1 VPDKITRNQHSISRE
16 THFVGALRPGGE
28 SLPCSTTLGLFPSPL
43 WGGARGGG
51 TMKTKKA
58 MSPPPPT
65 PPHTRSA
72 NALLAGEGSASSPL
86 RTQEAEPEL
95 EPDRTG
101 TVLGLSLS
109 GFHHMAY
116 VDWGPAQADIPVL
129 CVHGLSRQGRDFDY
143 LAAALAGMGRR
154 VVCPDLAGRGQS
166 GRLRNP
172 DEYALPQYCA
182 DINALVARL
191 GAEQV
196 DFVGTSL
203 GGLIGMVLAG
213 LPGNSIR
220 RLVINDI
227 GPFLPW
233 QGLARI
239 GSYVAAMPADFRH
252 LGEVEAYFR
261 EVLAPFGDLPDAH
274 WAHITRHSVAWHPSR
289 ERYIMLCDPQI
300 VRAFRNPWHYS
311 LDLWKYWTAIKEP
324 ILVTRGVESD
334 LLPADLAGQ
343 MVSRNT
349 RTTVVEFQG
358 CGHAPP
364 LMSAEQI
371 APVAEFLNRK

>member
-1 VPDKITRNQHSISRE
+1 MLLSAKSAQ
-16 THFVGALRPGGE
+16 
-28 SLPCSTTLGLFPSPL
+28 
-43 WGGARGGG
+43 
-51 TMKTKKA
+51 KKEQA
-58 MSPPPPT
+58 
-65 PPHTRSA
+65 
-72 NALLAGEGSASSPL
+72 
-86 RTQEAEPEL
+86 L

-101 TVLGLSLS
+101 TVLGLSLA
-109 GFHHMAY
+109 GFHQVAY
-116 VDWGPAQADIPVL
+116 VDWGPPQAEVPVL

-143 LAAALAGMGRR
+143 LAAELAAGGRR
-154 VVCPDLAGRGQS
+154 VVSPDLVGRGQS
-166 GRLRNP
+166 GRLLNP

-182 DINALVARL
+182 DVNALIARL
-191 GAEQV
+191 GADQV

-239 GSYVAAMPADFRH
+239 GSYLTSMPTDFHH
-252 LGEVEAYFR
+252 LGEAEAYFR
-261 EVLAPFGDLPDAH
+261 EVLAPFGNLPDAH
-274 WAHITRHSVAWHPSR
+274 WMHITRHSVAWHASR

-311 LDLWKYWTAIKEP
+311 LDLWKYWTAIKVP
-324 ILVTRGVESD
+324 MLVVRGEQSD
-334 LLPADLAGQ
+334 LLPLGLARE
-343 MVSRNT
+343 MTRRNPLAK
-349 RTTVVEFQG
+349 VFDVEG

-364 LMSAEQI
+364 LMNAEQI
-371 APVAEFLNRK
+371 GLVSEFLNA

>member
-1 VPDKITRNQHSISRE
+1 VRAISPAHSRDSGSQE
-16 THFVGALRPGGE
+16 QE
-28 SLPCSTTLGLFPSPL
+28 EEQELG
-43 WGGARGGG
+43 
-51 TMKTKKA
+51 
-58 MSPPPPT
+58 
-65 PPHTRSA
+65 
-72 NALLAGEGSASSPL
+72 
-86 RTQEAEPEL
+86 
-95 EPDRTG
+95 PDRTG

-203 GGLIGMVLAG
+203 GGLIGIVMAG

-220 RLVINDI
+220 RLVVNDI